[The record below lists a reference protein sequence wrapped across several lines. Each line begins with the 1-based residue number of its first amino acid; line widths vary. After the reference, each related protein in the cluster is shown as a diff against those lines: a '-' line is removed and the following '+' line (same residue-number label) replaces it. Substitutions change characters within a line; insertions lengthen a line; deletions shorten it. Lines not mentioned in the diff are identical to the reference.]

1 MVLLLVVALVHPG
14 AHEVG
19 EVLVDQLEIPLEILE
34 IPLLPLEAD
43 SQRPVNK
50 LTLTIHNLVM
60 TRNKLDNEELRLLLH
75 LIHLLKVKTMT

>member
-43 SQRPVNK
+43 SQQLVNK
-50 LTLTIHNLVM
+50 LMIRQLVI
-60 TRNKLDNEELRLLLH
+60 TRNKLDKDPRFLLH
-75 LIHLLKVKTMT
+75 LIRLRTVETMI

>member
-43 SQRPVNK
+43 SQQLVNK
-50 LTLTIHNLVM
+50 LMIRQLVI
-60 TRNKLDNEELRLLLH
+60 TRSKLDKDPRFLLH
-75 LIHLLKVKTMT
+75 LIRLRTVETMM

>member
-43 SQRPVNK
+43 SQQLVNK
-50 LTLTIHNLVM
+50 LMIRQLVI
-60 TRNKLDNEELRLLLH
+60 TRNKLDKDPRSLLH
-75 LIHLLKVKTMT
+75 LIRLRKVETMI

>member
-19 EVLVDQLEIPLEILE
+19 EVLVDQLEIPLEIPE

-43 SQRPVNK
+43 SQPLVNK
-50 LTLTIHNLVM
+50 LMIRQRVI
-60 TRNKLDNEELRLLLH
+60 TRSKLDKDPRFLLH
-75 LIHLLKVKTMT
+75 LIRLRTVETMM